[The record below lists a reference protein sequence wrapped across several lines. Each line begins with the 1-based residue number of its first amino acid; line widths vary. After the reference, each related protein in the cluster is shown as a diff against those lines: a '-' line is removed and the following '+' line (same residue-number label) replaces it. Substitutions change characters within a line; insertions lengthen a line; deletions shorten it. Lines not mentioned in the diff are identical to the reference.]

1 SSLEVDLARVFAE
14 VEVDDSNRSMGAS
27 EGPGSTVETLFDEER
42 PGTLVVLIPYRV
54 QVTSAGSENTGTF
67 DDFDA
72 VHEHRGTRALVRNPV
87 ERVVAGAGDV
97 TRPRLFAA
105 GAVLDRQVLRLRR
118 GRGACRRTRH
128 ERGPRGHTLSR
139 STASRPGHA

>member
-1 SSLEVDLARVFAE
+1 
-14 VEVDDSNRSMGAS
+14 MGAS

-105 GAVLDRQVLRLRR
+105 AAVLDRQVAPSARA
-118 GRGACRRTRH
+118 GCMSSNPGQ
-128 ERGPRGHTLSR
+128 TLSSR
-139 STASRPGHA
+139 SHAGSQ